1 MGKLLAV
8 HLSKN
13 QINIRTSGG
22 RFQKLLTF
30 PAFGSLKSMNPYQQ
44 KKRWKYSLLTFALVI
59 ASGSLLYTNYLV
71 RNIARSERTRA
82 QVWAMSMKQVL
93 ASDDNDFLN
102 YVFAVRDSSTVP
114 AIVTDD
120 RGDIL
125 LSRGLDVGKTFIKLA
140 AEGNKKLKYEPAY
153 FESELAY
160 MKKQHEPIKLTV
172 LGTPWFVYY
181 KDSPLL
187 TQLKFF
193 PYIQLSVIAIFLLMA
208 YTAFSSSRKSEQNQ
222 VWVGLAKETAHQ
234 LGTPISSL
242 MAWIELMKEKYD
254 AEDDTLIAEMENDVK
269 RLEIVAD
276 RFSKIGSKPQLEDHK
291 VYEVVKDFVDYFRV
305 RVSKNISF
313 EMRGNPYMQAGLN
326 VPLFDWVLE
335 NLLKNAVN
343 AIEGKGLITVEIS
356 GNKIKKQVFIDVSD
370 TGKGI
375 PRSKFDT
382 VFQPGYTTR
391 KRGWGLGL
399 SLTKRMVENYH
410 NGQIFVRDS
419 EVGKG
424 TTFRI
429 VLKNTKYDKQTP
441 NR

>member
-1 MGKLLAV
+1 
-8 HLSKN
+8 
-13 QINIRTSGG
+13 
-22 RFQKLLTF
+22 
-30 PAFGSLKSMNPYQQ
+30 MNPYQQ
-44 KKRWKYSLLTFALVI
+44 KRRWKYSLLAFAVVI

-71 RNIARSERTRA
+71 KNIATSERTRA
-82 QVWAMSMKQVL
+82 QVWALSMKQVF

-102 YVFAVRDSSTVP
+102 YVFAVRDSLTVP
-114 AIVTDD
+114 AIVVDD
-120 RGDIL
+120 KGEFKYKK
-125 LSRGLDVGKTFIKLA
+125 GLDSTKTFIA
-140 AEGNKKLKYEPAY
+140 IEAEENPNIKYDTAY
-153 FESELAY
+153 FRHELNS
-160 MKKQHEPIKLTV
+160 MKEQHEPIKVTV
-172 LGTPWFVYY
+172 LNSQWLVYY
-181 KDSPLL
+181 KDSALL

-193 PYIQLSVIAIFLLMA
+193 PYIQLSVIAIFLLTA

-242 MAWIELMKEKYD
+242 MAWIELMKDKFNAEKD
-254 AEDDTLIAEMENDVK
+254 PLILEMENDVK

-276 RFSKIGSKPQLEDHK
+276 RFSKIGSRPVLENRN
-291 VYEVVKDFVDYFRV
+291 VYEVVKDFTDYFRV
-305 RVSKNISF
+305 RVSNRITF
-313 EMRGNPYMQAGLN
+313 EVRGDTNTRAGLN

-343 AIEGKGLITVEIS
+343 AIEDKGTITVDIS
-356 GNKIKKQVFIDVSD
+356 ESKKQVFIDVTD

-375 PRSKFDT
+375 ARSKFDT

-410 NGQIFVRDS
+410 NGHIFVKDS
-419 EVGKG
+419 ELGKG

-429 VLKNTKYDKQTP
+429 ALKATP
-441 NR
+441 HDN